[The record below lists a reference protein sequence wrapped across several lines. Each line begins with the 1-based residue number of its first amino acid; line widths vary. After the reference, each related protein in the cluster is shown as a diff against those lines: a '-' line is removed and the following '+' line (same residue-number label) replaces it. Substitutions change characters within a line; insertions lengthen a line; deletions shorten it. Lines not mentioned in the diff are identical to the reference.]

1 MTDKKTQNKDS
12 HGRYTK
18 KMAEVYDGMIRKV
31 VPGYDVLHD
40 LSRLI
45 LQRELNDE
53 ADLLVVGAGTG
64 HELVELSQIQQG
76 WRVTGVEPAQS
87 MCEAAQER
95 IEKADIEDRAKIVC
109 SFAHD
114 LPSEPLYDAA
124 LLMLVMHFVAD
135 DGGKGNLLASIA
147 ERLKP
152 GAPLVLAD
160 LNCDPASLRFERF
173 SALWGDWQRHAGM
186 PPEQVKKGFD
196 TMIKEI
202 HFIPEERTRE
212 LLSEAG
218 FERIEPF
225 YSALMFGGW
234 IAYKS

>member
-1 MTDKKTQNKDS
+1 MIDKQPPNKAS

-18 KMAEVYDGMIRKV
+18 KMADVYDGMIRKV

-45 LQRELNDE
+45 LNRELKDE

-64 HELVELSQIQQG
+64 HEVIELSQAQQG
-76 WRVTGVEPAQS
+76 WRVTGIEPSQS
-87 MCEAAQER
+87 MCEVAEER
-95 IEKADIEDRAKIVC
+95 IEHAELVNRAKVIC
-109 SFAHD
+109 GFAHD
-114 LPSEPLYDAA
+114 LPSEPQYDAA

-135 DGGKGNLLASIA
+135 DGGKGNLLHSIA

-152 GAPLVLAD
+152 SAPLVLAD
-160 LNCDPASLRFERF
+160 LNCDPNSLRFERY
-173 SALWGDWQRHAGM
+173 SDLWGDWQRHAGM

-212 LLSEAG
+212 LLRDAG
-218 FERIEPF
+218 FRRIEPF

-234 IAYKS
+234 IAYKA